1 MPRKADPLTR
11 LRKLCLALPETTEK
25 VAWNRPTFRV
35 RDKMFGLFA
44 DNFHHDGR
52 VALWCSSPRDV
63 RDILV
68 EFDPDRFF
76 VPPYFGPRGWLGVYL
91 DGKLDWDELHEVIK
105 DGYRQVAPK
114 RLSALV
120 DA

>member
-44 DNFHHDGR
+44 DNFHDDGR

-91 DGKLDWDELHEVIK
+91 DGKLDWD
-105 DGYRQVAPK
+105 
-114 RLSALV
+114 
-120 DA
+120 